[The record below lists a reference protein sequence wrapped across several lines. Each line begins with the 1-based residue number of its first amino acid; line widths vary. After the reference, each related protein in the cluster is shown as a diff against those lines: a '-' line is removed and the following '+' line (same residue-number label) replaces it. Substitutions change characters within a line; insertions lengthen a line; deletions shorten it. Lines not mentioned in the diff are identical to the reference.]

1 MCQYILDNCDCSGIT
16 SLELGRIKFPI
27 LDRSSNKNNVNNNGK
42 LVIKKFSQK
51 FENLKYFLYF
61 DSSNIHG
68 KINYGLE
75 FCKLSQYNFK
85 K

>member
-1 MCQYILDNCDCSGIT
+1 MCQYILDNCGCGGII

-27 LDRSSNKNNVNNNGK
+27 LDTSSNKNNVNNSGK
-42 LVIKKFSQK
+42 CVIKKFAQK
-51 FENLKYFLYF
+51 FENLKYFSYF
-61 DSSNIHG
+61 DASNIHG

-75 FCKLSQYNFK
+75 FCKLLQHNFK